1 VSVFTCSENMSV
13 TAFLADKH
21 VCCLLSGRGTQQEHA
36 CLLLSAKQA
45 TCKTSVLCI
54 LPHCKICIPGFAA
67 ELLQQLTKQVLLF
80 HPHVAGDVLPVQSAA
95 PQPDSDQKPDL
106 ASSTLRRRQSFNFA
120 DSRLGSLVP
129 TEAGSAPREQPSG
142 NPHNHSSTTAA
153 AVAPVPARQEAA
165 TAGPPRKVVTAQILA
180 PPPGLQPSVAAKLA
194 QPAQKQKLKTAV
206 VQKTGVSSGGKP
218 KPDSK
223 AQSMRPAKS
232 VGRQSVQRTPIG
244 GEATRAQRQGS
255 SLAQLVEKYKTD
267 SAARKQV
274 HNEVTLERISS
285 LAAGL
290 QHAVSGRPSE
300 ARSRAP
306 SSVPKQAADATAALT
321 SSSRTHSAM
330 QDKVAAGAKPEAA
343 NAARPLQV
351 NREKSMKSTAK
362 GKAPMKNTAGASG
375 ARFHKKN
382 KGTRSSLSSDSDF

>member
-1 VSVFTCSENMSV
+1 M
-13 TAFLADKH
+13 
-21 VCCLLSGRGTQQEHA
+21 
-36 CLLLSAKQA
+36 
-45 TCKTSVLCI
+45 
-54 LPHCKICIPGFAA
+54 
-67 ELLQQLTKQVLLF
+67 LLF

-95 PQPDSDQKPDL
+95 PQLNSDQKPEL
-106 ASSTLRRRQSFNFA
+106 ASSALRRRQSFNFA
-120 DSRLGSLVP
+120 DSRLGSLLP

-142 NPHNHSSTTAA
+142 NPHNHPSTTAA
-153 AVAPVPARQEAA
+153 AVHPVPARQEGA
-165 TAGPPRKVVTAQILA
+165 TAGPPRKVITAQILA
-180 PPPGLQPSVAAKLA
+180 LAPGLQPKVAAKLA

-223 AQSMRPAKS
+223 AQSMHPAKS
-232 VGRQSVQRTPIG
+232 VGGKPVQRTPIG

-290 QHAVSGRPSE
+290 QHAVSGRPSD

-306 SSVPKQAADATAALT
+306 SSVPKQATDATAPLA
-321 SSSRTHSAM
+321 SNSRTHSAM
-330 QDKVAAGAKPEAA
+330 QGKVAAGGKPEAA
-343 NAARPLQV
+343 MAANVARPLQV

-362 GKAPMKNTAGASG
+362 GKAPTKNTAGASG

-382 KGTRSSLSSDSDF
+382 KGTRSSSSSDSDF